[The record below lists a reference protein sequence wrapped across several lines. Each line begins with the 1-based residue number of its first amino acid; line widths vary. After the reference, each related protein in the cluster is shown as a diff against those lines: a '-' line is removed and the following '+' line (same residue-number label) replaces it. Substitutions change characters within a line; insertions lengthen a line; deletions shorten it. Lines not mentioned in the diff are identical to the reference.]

1 MRPEK
6 PHVSASQLD
15 TFSKCGEQWR
25 RAYIEK
31 EKVPPGI
38 ALVTGTAV
46 HKVGEK
52 IQIHKLENDGEILT
66 LEEVKDTARDE
77 LVKATEERG
86 LLLNS
91 DERKKGVK
99 AVVGQAK
106 DESISLATLY
116 HSELA
121 SVINPLSVESIEKK
135 FNIALE
141 GYPYDLTGRIDIE
154 DSLGFRDLKTSG
166 KSVVQASV
174 DRSLQY
180 TFYAMWYWRHHN
192 GEFPK
197 QIVQDTL
204 VKTKKPKY
212 QPLITKR
219 GQKDFNVL
227 AERLVNF
234 SECVEKGVFPPA
246 TPLSWWCSPKWCG
259 YYETCRYTR

>member
-1 MRPEK
+1 MAIEK
-6 PHVSASQLD
+6 PHVSASRLNMRE
-15 TFSKCGEQWR
+15 KCGEQYR
-25 RAYIEK
+25 RRYIEG
-31 EKVPPGI
+31 EIIPPGI
-38 ALVTGTAV
+38 SMATGTAV

-52 IQIHKLENDGEILT
+52 IQVHKLEHDGDILT

-86 LLLNS
+86 LLLNT
-91 DERKKGVK
+91 DERKKGKTV
-99 AVVGQAK
+99 VVGQAQ
-106 DESISLATLY
+106 DESVSLATLY

-121 SVINPLSVESIEKK
+121 SVINPLSVDSLEKK

-166 KSVVQASV
+166 KSAVQAEV

-180 TFYAMWYWRHHN
+180 TFYALWYWAHHKV
-192 GEFPK
+192 FPK

-204 VKTKKPKY
+204 VKTKVPKY
-212 QPLITKR
+212 QPIITER
-219 GQKDFNVL
+219 GQKDFDVL
-227 AERLVNF
+227 YRRLINF
-234 SECVEKGVFPPA
+234 CECVEKGVFPPA

-259 YYETCRYTR
+259 YYETCKYVR